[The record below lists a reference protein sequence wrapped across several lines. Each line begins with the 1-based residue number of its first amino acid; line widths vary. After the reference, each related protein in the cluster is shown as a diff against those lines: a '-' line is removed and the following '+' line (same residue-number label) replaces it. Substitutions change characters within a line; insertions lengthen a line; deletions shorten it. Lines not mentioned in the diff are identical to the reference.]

1 VTFLP
6 EIARDAR
13 VLAAMA
19 RGQARGG
26 SHAQKLEAFYA
37 PQAAHY
43 DAFRARL
50 LHGREELVRRIAL
63 PYAALVAE
71 LGAGT
76 GATAAMFGRRL
87 ARIWRLDLVDLCP
100 SLLAVARERFAAA
113 RNVRVLESDVLAYR
127 PAAPLDA
134 AYFSYSLTMIPDWQ
148 RALEHALSLLKPGGL
163 LGVVDFIAPQGALAR
178 AFWTRWFRHDGVRLD
193 RAHLERLRARTEPVY
208 WREGRASVPYLPL
221 LKVPYYVYVGRTS
234 AGS

>member
-1 VTFLP
+1 VTSLP
-6 EIARDAR
+6 EIAREAR

-19 RGQARGG
+19 RGQPRSG
-26 SHAQKLEAFYA
+26 SYAHRLEAFYA

-50 LHGREELVRRIAL
+50 LHGREELVRRISL
-63 PYAALVAE
+63 PQAALVAE

-100 SLLAVARERFAAA
+100 SLLALARQRFASA

-134 AYFSYSLTMIPDWQ
+134 AYFSYSLTMIPDWR
-148 RALEHALSLLKPGGL
+148 RALEHALALLKPGGL
-163 LGVVDFIAPQGALAR
+163 IGVVDFIAPRGALAR
-178 AFWTRWFRHDGVRLD
+178 RFWTRWFRHDGVRLD
-193 RAHLERLRARTEPVY
+193 RTHLDSLRARTEPVY
-208 WREGRASVPYLPL
+208 CREGHAPVPYLPL
-221 LKVPYYVYVGRTS
+221 LKVPYYVYVGRVP

>member
-6 EIARDAR
+6 ELRRDLR

-19 RGQARGG
+19 RGQERSG
-26 SHAQKLEAFYA
+26 SHAEKLEAFYG
-37 PQAAHY
+37 PQAADY

-63 PYAALVAE
+63 PYAAQVAE

-76 GATAAMFGRRL
+76 GATAALFKRRMS
-87 ARIWRLDLVDLCP
+87 RIWRFDLVDLCP
-100 SLLAVARERFAAA
+100 SLLAQARARFAGS

-134 AYFSYSLTMIPDWQ
+134 VYFSYSLTMIPDWK
-148 RALEHALSLLKPGGL
+148 RALEHALSLLKPEGL
-163 LGVVDFIAPQGALAR
+163 LGIVDFIAPPGSLGR
-178 AFWTRWFRHDGVRLD
+178 RFWTRWFGHDGVRLD
-193 RAHLERLRARTEPVY
+193 RAHLEGLRARTEAVY
-208 WREGRASVPYLPL
+208 FREGNAPLPYLPFV
-221 LKVPYYVYVGRTS
+221 KVPYYVYVGRLP

>member
-1 VTFLP
+1 MTFLP
-6 EIARDAR
+6 ELAQDVR

-19 RGQARGG
+19 RGQARAGT
-26 SHAQKLEAFYA
+26 HAEKLEAFYA
-37 PQAAHY
+37 PQAARY

-63 PYAALVAE
+63 PYAAQVAE

-87 ARIWRLDLVDLCP
+87 RRIWRLDLVDLCP
-100 SLLAVARERFAAA
+100 SLLAQARARFAGS

-127 PAAPLDA
+127 PSAPLDA
-134 AYFSYSLTMIPDWQ
+134 VYFSYSLTMIPDWQ
-148 RALEHALSLLKPGGL
+148 RALEHALSLLKPEGL
-163 LGVVDFIAPQGALAR
+163 IGVVDFIAPQNAWAR

-193 RAHLERLRARTEPVY
+193 RAHLESLRARTEAVY
-208 WREGRASVPYLPL
+208 WREGAAPLPYLPL
-221 LKVPYYVYVGRTS
+221 LKVPYYAYVGRTP
-234 AGS
+234 AGR

>member
-1 VTFLP
+1 VTSLP
-6 EIARDAR
+6 ELARDCR

-19 RGQARGG
+19 RGQPRSG

-37 PQAAHY
+37 PQAERY

-50 LHGREELVRRIAL
+50 LQGREELVRRIAL

-87 ARIWRLDLVDLCP
+87 TRIWRLDLVDLCP
-100 SLLAVARERFAAA
+100 SLLAVARRRFAGA

-134 AYFSYSLTMIPDWQ
+134 VYFSYSLTMIPDWQ

-163 LGVVDFIAPQGALAR
+163 LGVVDFIAPEGAFGR
-178 AFWTRWFRHDGVRLD
+178 RFWSSWFRHDGVRLD
-193 RAHLERLRARTEPVY
+193 RAHLDALRARTEPAY
-208 WREGRASVPYLPL
+208 LREARARVPYVPL
-221 LKVPYYVYVGRTS
+221 LKAPYYVYVGRLA